1 MRLSN
6 NPYSSI
12 KLGEAAFLITALPSI
27 FLGILALRTICSW
40 IGAYRFVSYLDSRF
54 WPIFIAVTTIF
65 FFYYYFRLVWD
76 SLRQANPPADLRA
89 FLAQE
94 HARLDGTGWVDQ
106 AHGIAHI
113 PIDDAMRRIA
123 HDGIPDWPTK

>member
-1 MRLSN
+1 MPWKILYDWTVRSQDRAMRLSN

-76 SLRQANPPADLRA
+76 SLRQANPPAELTEGR
-89 FLAQE
+89 
-94 HARLDGTGWVDQ
+94 DQ
-106 AHGIAHI
+106 SA
-113 PIDDAMRRIA
+113 
-123 HDGIPDWPTK
+123 PD